1 MGLYTPIAFTCA
13 VLSCLASQ
21 VHTFNVPVISA
32 APVKRTITLLHL
44 LPTQGNQL
52 AAAATIFPYVEQP
65 PRNDDHLR
73 KVTADAALAAARAI
87 ALAIF
92 SLPASLLQREGMVDD
107 CCENEGDV
115 VYFPIIGFQYV
126 RDKPDH
132 CRALPTISNPS
143 CHILTPIQEK
153 ESTYG
158 WYSTACCLNWYNNDD
173 SSYASPPPKKS
184 ANSRLLVSP

>member
-1 MGLYTPIAFTCA
+1 VCGPVLFGKPSPCLQCTGDFCCSGQKDENLVAFAANTGQSIGCRCDD
-13 VLSCLASQ
+13 LSIC
-21 VHTFNVPVISA
+21 
-32 APVKRTITLLHL
+32 
-44 LPTQGNQL
+44 
-52 AAAATIFPYVEQP
+52 
-65 PRNDDHLR
+65 
-73 KVTADAALAAARAI
+73 
-87 ALAIF
+87 

-158 WYSTACCLNWYNNDD
+158 WYSTVCCLNWYNNDD

-184 ANSRLLVSP
+184 ATSRLSVSP